1 MNIIIFFICLI
12 ASILGGICG
21 IGGGVLIK
29 PLLDM
34 LGILSVSAVSFLSSL
49 SVWSMSA
56 VNIFKSRKNHVL
68 DFKIS
73 IPLGL
78 GAILGG
84 ILGKQIFESI
94 KAAYQNDIVVGI
106 AQAILLGLMMLGTLL
121 FVLNK
126 KKIKMLQIR
135 NPYACGLIGFL
146 LGMVSSF
153 LGIGGGPMNIAV
165 LFYFFNMKTKQAVEN
180 SLLIILLSQTANLL
194 VSFFTGKIPTVN
206 IVVLA
211 TILVASLMGGII
223 SQQLKNQFSAKYT
236 DKLLNVLLICI
247 ILISVYNVFRFVGQL

>member
-1 MNIIIFFICLI
+1 MNILIFFICLI

-34 LGILSVSAVSFLSSL
+34 LGLHSVSVVSFLSSL

-56 VNIFKSRKNHVL
+56 INIFKGRKSHVL

-73 IPLGL
+73 IPLGI
-78 GAILGG
+78 GAIVGG
-84 ILGKQIFESI
+84 ILGKQIFEAI
-94 KAAYQNDIVVGI
+94 KAAYHHDLIVGI
-106 AQAILLGLMMLGTLL
+106 AQAILLGLMMLGTLI
-121 FVLNK
+121 FVSNK
-126 KKIKMLQIR
+126 KKIKMLEIH
-135 NPYACGLIGFL
+135 NPYLCVLIGFS

-194 VSFFTGKIPTVN
+194 ISFFTRSVPPIN
-206 IVVLA
+206 LLLLA
-211 TILVASLMGGII
+211 TVLLASLLGGMI
-223 SQQLKNQFSAKYT
+223 SQQLKNQFSAKHT
-236 DKLLNVLLICI
+236 DKLLNILLICI
-247 ILISVYNVFRFVGQL
+247 ILISIYNVFRFAGQL